1 MKRLWHILGLGLLL
15 AVMVR
20 CGSSPDSPALTGT
33 TSQSGTAA
41 LEALKE
47 IDSLMW
53 KQPDSALTVM
63 LEFAASPEADSLGE
77 FEGHYCQMLISEL
90 LYKNDYG
97 QSNREDLLKA
107 VDYFDSIVAADGY
120 KTDSRRDAPRASAK
134 NVQNIAFLDARAHY
148 IDGVGYYEKGDVVD
162 ACAEY
167 LQTLEMME
175 EYFEEKELVGHKARF
190 MSLTYGRLGEI
201 FSKQFMIESAITC
214 YENALAYCK
223 IEPTSP
229 IGVSNFLYR
238 IGQEYDKKNEI
249 DKARQYFGQALE
261 CMTDTNNLVY
271 RDIVSSKAVSDYRY
285 GIEIDQPLDKLK
297 QIVLLADNETE
308 RIYRYMTIGALFF
321 EGGIFDSALRYL
333 EPVFEN
339 KDDIK
344 FQILSANYLRLIY
357 DSIGNQSKSDEC
369 TRFLAD
375 YKKTEGENKA
385 MVSKLEDMF
394 KDYMIQKQEK
404 EAEEARKKSI
414 RNTIE
419 IIVPIAIVI
428 ALTVFIVVK
437 LRSKQLLKQQ
447 QEEADRVLGETEQK
461 HEKELR
467 RLQAEAE
474 QRLTDAER
482 KHQQKVEE
490 ILKRHEEELKLQKD
504 QSEKEIEKTKMRH
517 VEELEAERN
526 AYQKEREEL
535 ERSLRQSKENV
546 NALQKELG
554 RKRTGAAEHYAAF
567 LEESVCAKIN
577 GLVRDLHITTRKPY
591 SHYHIS
597 LDDDTIAQLSEVV
610 TVHYGELKPTLQCLY
625 PGISHED
632 LLLCYLYLL
641 GLSNKQIAVLRQRDY
656 STVRKQ
662 AKELMGKLRIDE
674 TVRDYVLDVAGVE
687 EFVEK

>member
-1 MKRLWHILGLGLLL
+1 
-15 AVMVR
+15 
-20 CGSSPDSPALTGT
+20 
-33 TSQSGTAA
+33 
-41 LEALKE
+41 
-47 IDSLMW
+47 MW

-63 LEFAASPEADSLGE
+63 LEFAASPEADSLAE

-90 LYKNDYG
+90 LYKNYYE
-97 QSNREDLLKA
+97 QSNREELLKA

-120 KTDSRRDAPRASAK
+120 KTDGRRDASRASAK

-148 IDGVGYYEKGDVVD
+148 INGVGYYEKDDVVN

-167 LQTLEMME
+167 IRTLEVME
-175 EYFEEKELVGHKARF
+175 AHFEEKELVGHKARF

-201 FSKQFMIESAITC
+201 FSKQFMMESAITC

-428 ALTVFIVVK
+428 ALTVFIVAK

-467 RLQAEAE
+467 LWQTEADKTLEDAKKKYEKELSQLKLETE
-474 QRLTDAER
+474 QRLEEVER
-482 KHQQKVEE
+482 EHQQWMTKAIE
-490 ILKRHEEELKLQKD
+490 RHEEELRVQKD
-504 QSEKEIEKTKMRH
+504 QSEKEIEKTKKRH
-517 VEELEAERN
+517 VEELEAERL